1 MSRDLAIVTGAT
13 AGIGREFADQL
24 GARGYDLLLVARD
37 RERLAATAESLAAVH
52 GVAAEAFPADLSR
65 DQAAITS
72 LTTGSFTSVRLALTL
87 PTRPGTG
94 SSTGTRA
101 AVLSGG
107 AYYPGFE
114 FKDGQL
120 LYLLNVFATLGN
132 GLGEVIRFLVSV
144 EPAPNEAARATFEYG
159 GRFLEVSG
167 LLNFRAVIDALDIFY
182 GRKK

>member
-1 MSRDLAIVTGAT
+1 MENPILIALLSWFIPGAGHLVQKAT
-13 AGIGREFADQL
+13 IRGLIIAGVIWTMF
-24 GARGYDLLLVARD
+24 VI
-37 RERLAATAESLAAVH
+37 AV
-52 GVAAEAFPADLSR
+52 
-65 DQAAITS
+65 I
-72 LTTGSFTSVRLALTL
+72 
-87 PTRPGTG
+87 
-94 SSTGTRA
+94 
-101 AVLSGG
+101 SGG
-107 AYYPGFE
+107 AYYPGFD

-167 LLNFRAVIDALDIFY
+167 LLNFLAIIDAMDIFY